1 MYMKLAIHL
10 DQITHRTSTPDDV
23 DDNDG
28 DVDNDDGSQVKW
40 LCCLVLRPAP
50 ALFGLRAA
58 LHLSAANAQKSES
71 GSLPY

>member
-28 DVDNDDGSQVKW
+28 DDDDD
-40 LCCLVLRPAP
+40 
-50 ALFGLRAA
+50 
-58 LHLSAANAQKSES
+58 S
-71 GSLPY
+71 GGEDFACTYQGRI